1 LGLIASQNR
10 SHFALLTVQMYGG
23 PVSPGKRYT
32 VAASKKKIVLSTN
45 LFHQHPIKLSLMF
58 CYNTTTPANNN
69 LKLINMDDPSQVG
82 RVVTVPNSGAGG
94 SRRKTSRF
102 SCDTPEYQYLE
113 QLMKTPGMIS
123 PTDRPS
129 DVKERFSQ
137 FAGLTASQFRSQFN
151 RLKNMHGTN
160 ARDGKKRVLLPT

>member
-1 LGLIASQNR
+1 
-10 SHFALLTVQMYGG
+10 
-23 PVSPGKRYT
+23 

-58 CYNTTTPANNN
+58 CHNTATPADNNS
-69 LKLINMDDPSQVG
+69 KLTNMDDPSQVG
-82 RVVTVPNSGAGG
+82 RVVTAPNSGTGG
-94 SRRKTSRF
+94 SRRATSRF
-102 SCDTPEYQYLE
+102 SRDTPEHQCLE

-129 DVKERFSQ
+129 NAKERFSQ

-151 RLKNMHGTN
+151 RQKNMHGAN
-160 ARDGKKRVLLPT
+160 ARDGKKRVSLPT